1 MPLVIVAIGVALLL
15 LLMIRFKMNGFIA
28 LVLVALAVGLMQGM
42 PLDKVIVS
50 IKNGVGGTLGSLALI
65 MGFGAMLGKLLA
77 DCGGAQRIATTL
89 INKSGKK
96 HIQWAVVLTGF
107 TVGFALFYEVGFVL
121 MLPLVFTI
129 AASARI
135 PLLYVGV
142 PMAAALS
149 VTHGF
154 LPPHPGPAA
163 IATIF
168 HADMGKTLLYG
179 TILAIPTVILAG
191 PVFARFLKGIDKPI
205 PEGLH
210 NPKVFT
216 EEEMPGFGVS
226 VWTSLVPVILMAM
239 RAVAEM
245 ILPKGHAFLPIAEFF
260 GDPVMATLIA
270 VLIAL
275 FTFGLNRG
283 RSMEQINDTLTS
295 SIKIIAM
302 MLLIIGGGGAFKQV
316 LVDSGMDKY
325 IASIMHESN
334 MSPLFMAWSIAA
346 VLRIALGSATVA
358 AITAGGIAAPL
369 IATTGVSPE
378 LMVIAVG
385 SGSVIFSHVNDP
397 GFWLFKEYFNLTIGE
412 TIKSWSG
419 AGNHYLSL
427 RPGGLSAAGDGGV
440 RSLSPQK
447 KAGPR
452 EAGRPFLSDM
462 LFAAQ
467 RSARRE
473 VIRRRLSCSPP
484 CAVYPD
490 P

>member
-1 MPLVIVAIGVALLL
+1 MIQGGVVTDNKLKTGANMPLIIVALGVILLL
-15 LLMIRFKMNGFIA
+15 LLMIRFKLNGFIA
-28 LVLVALAVGLMQGM
+28 LILVALAVGVLQGM
-42 PLDKVIVS
+42 PVNKVIAS
-50 IKNGVGGTLGSLALI
+50 IKAGVGGTLGSLALI

-89 INKSGKK
+89 IAKFGRK

-121 MLPLVFTI
+121 LLPLVFTI

-154 LPPHPGPAA
+154 LPPHPGPTA

-179 TILAIPTVILAG
+179 TIMAIPTVILAG
-191 PVFARFLKGIDKPI
+191 PVYARFLKGIDKPV
-205 PEGLH
+205 PEGLY
-210 NPKVFT
+210 NAKTFSD
-216 EEEMPGFGVS
+216 EEMPGFGVS
-226 VWTSLVPVILMAM
+226 VWTSLVPVILMAL
-239 RAVAEM
+239 RAIADM
-245 ILPKGHAFLPIAEFF
+245 TLPSGHWILPYAEFF

-270 VLIAL
+270 VLIAI

-283 RSMEQINDTLTS
+283 RTMDEIGDTITS

-316 LVDSGMDKY
+316 LVDSGVDKY
-325 IASIMHESN
+325 IASLMQGSTV
-334 MSPLFMAWSIAA
+334 SPLLMAWSIAA

-412 TIKSWSG
+412 TIKSWSMLETIISLCG
-419 AGNHYLSL
+419 LAGCLL
-427 RPGGLSAAGDGGV
+427 LGMV
-440 RSLSPQK
+440 
-447 KAGPR
+447 
-452 EAGRPFLSDM
+452 
-462 LFAAQ
+462 
-467 RSARRE
+467 
-473 VIRRRLSCSPP
+473 V
-484 CAVYPD
+484 
-490 P
+490 

>member
-1 MPLVIVAIGVALLL
+1 MPLVIVAVGVAILL
-15 LLMIRFKMNGFIA
+15 LLMIRFKLNGFIA
-28 LVLVALAVGLMQGM
+28 LILVALAVGVMQGM
-42 PLDKVIVS
+42 PVDKVITS

-89 INKSGKK
+89 IDKFGVKY
-96 HIQWAVVLTGF
+96 IQWALVMTGF
-107 TVGFALFYEVGFVL
+107 IVGFALFYEVGFVL
-121 MLPLVFTI
+121 MLPLVFSV
-129 AASARI
+129 AASARL

-154 LPPHPGPAA
+154 LPPHPGPTA

-179 TILAIPTVILAG
+179 AILGVPTVILAG
-191 PVFARFLKGIDKPI
+191 PVYARFLKGIDKPV
-205 PEGLH
+205 PQGLF
-210 NPKVFT
+210 NPKTFT

-226 VWTSLVPVILMAM
+226 VATSLVPVILMAC
-239 RAVAEM
+239 RAITEM
-245 ILPKGHAFLPIAEFF
+245 IVPKGHPILSYAEFF

-270 VLIAL
+270 VLIAI

-283 RSMEQINDTLTS
+283 RKMEDVMATITD

-316 LVDSGMDKY
+316 LVDSGVDKY
-325 IASIMHESN
+325 IAALMQGSTL
-334 MSPLFMAWSIAA
+334 SPILLAWTIAA
-346 VLRIALGSATVA
+346 VLRLALGSATVA

-412 TIKSWSG
+412 TMRSWSV
-419 AGNHYLSL
+419 LETIISVS
-427 RPGGLSAAGDGGV
+427 GLVGCLLLANV
-440 RSLSPQK
+440 
-447 KAGPR
+447 
-452 EAGRPFLSDM
+452 
-462 LFAAQ
+462 
-467 RSARRE
+467 
-473 VIRRRLSCSPP
+473 V
-484 CAVYPD
+484 
-490 P
+490 

>member
-1 MPLVIVAIGVALLL
+1 MPLVIVAIGVILLL

-42 PLDKVIVS
+42 PLDKVIGS
-50 IKNGVGGTLGSLALI
+50 IKAGVGGTLGSLALI
-65 MGFGAMLGKLLA
+65 MGFGAMLGKMLA

-89 INKSGKK
+89 IAKFGKK

-107 TVGFALFYEVGFVL
+107 TVGFALFY
-121 MLPLVFTI
+121 
-129 AASARI
+129 
-135 PLLYVGV
+135 V

-154 LPPHPGPAA
+154 LPPHPGPTA

-168 HADMGKTLLYG
+168 NADMGKTLLYG

-191 PVFARFLKGIDKPI
+191 PVYARVLKGIDKPI
-205 PEGLH
+205 PEGLYSA
-210 NPKVFT
+210 KTFS
-216 EEEMPGFGVS
+216 EEEMPSFGVS
-226 VWTSLVPVILMAM
+226 VWTSLVPVVLMAM
-239 RAVAEM
+239 RAIAEM
-245 ILPKGHAFLPIAEFF
+245 ILPKGHAFLPVAEFL

-270 VLIAL
+270 VLIAM

-283 RSMEQINDTLTS
+283 RSMDQINDTLVS

-316 LVDSGMDKY
+316 LVDSGVDKY
-325 IASIMHESN
+325 IASMMHETN
-334 MSPLFMAWSIAA
+334 ISPLLMAWSIAA

-412 TIKSWSG
+412 TIKSWSM
-419 AGNHYLSL
+419 LETIISVC
-427 RPGGLSAAGDGGV
+427 GLVGC
-440 RSLSPQK
+440 L
-447 KAGPR
+447 
-452 EAGRPFLSDM
+452 LLNM
-462 LFAAQ
+462 
-467 RSARRE
+467 
-473 VIRRRLSCSPP
+473 VI
-484 CAVYPD
+484 
-490 P
+490 

>member
-1 MPLVIVAIGVALLL
+1 M
-15 LLMIRFKMNGFIA
+15 
-28 LVLVALAVGLMQGM
+28 
-42 PLDKVIVS
+42 
-50 IKNGVGGTLGSLALI
+50 
-65 MGFGAMLGKLLA
+65 
-77 DCGGAQRIATTL
+77 
-89 INKSGKK
+89 
-96 HIQWAVVLTGF
+96 
-107 TVGFALFYEVGFVL
+107 
-121 MLPLVFTI
+121 
-129 AASARI
+129 
-135 PLLYVGV
+135 
-142 PMAAALS
+142 
-149 VTHGF
+149 
-154 LPPHPGPAA
+154 
-163 IATIF
+163 
-168 HADMGKTLLYG
+168 
-179 TILAIPTVILAG
+179 
-191 PVFARFLKGIDKPI
+191 
-205 PEGLH
+205 
-210 NPKVFT
+210 
-216 EEEMPGFGVS
+216 
-226 VWTSLVPVILMAM
+226 ILMAM

-412 TIKSWSG
+412 TIKSGRCWKP
-419 AGNHYLSL
+419 LSQ
-427 RPGGLSAAGDGGV
+427 SAARWAVCCWGWWCKV
-440 RSLSPQK
+440 TPPQK

-452 EAGRPFLSDM
+452 EAGRPFYRTCSSPRRGARGRKLSGGGFLACRLAPFIQILNQLIDPFIGKHLLGVTDSFRRQFGYSVLVPGM
-462 LFAAQ
+462 LTGVAISSQSSGCRPSRALLL
-467 RSARRE
+467 SA
-473 VIRRRLSCSPP
+473 I
-484 CAVYPD
+484 
-490 P
+490 

>member
-1 MPLVIVAIGVALLL
+1 MPLVIVAIGVILLL

-42 PLDKVIVS
+42 PLDKVIGS
-50 IKNGVGGTLGSLALI
+50 IKAGVGGTLGSLALI
-65 MGFGAMLGKLLA
+65 MGFGAMLGKMLA

-89 INKSGKK
+89 IAKFGKK

-129 AASARI
+129 AAAANI

-154 LPPHPGPAA
+154 LPPHPGPTA

-168 HADMGKTLLYG
+168 HADMGKTLLFG

-191 PVFARFLKGIDKPI
+191 PVYARFLKGIDKPI
-205 PEGLH
+205 PEGLYSA
-210 NPKVFT
+210 KTFT

-245 ILPKGHAFLPIAEFF
+245 ILPKGHAFLPVAEFL

-270 VLIAL
+270 VLIAM

-283 RSMEQINDTLTS
+283 RSMDQINDTLVS
-295 SIKIIAM
+295 SIKIIE
-302 MLLIIGGGGAFKQV
+302 
-316 LVDSGMDKY
+316 Y
-325 IASIMHESN
+325 IASMMHETN
-334 MSPLFMAWSIAA
+334 VSPLLMAWSIAA

-412 TIKSWSG
+412 TIKSWSM
-419 AGNHYLSL
+419 LETIISVC
-427 RPGGLSAAGDGGV
+427 GLIGCLLLGMV
-440 RSLSPQK
+440 
-447 KAGPR
+447 
-452 EAGRPFLSDM
+452 
-462 LFAAQ
+462 
-467 RSARRE
+467 
-473 VIRRRLSCSPP
+473 V
-484 CAVYPD
+484 
-490 P
+490 

>member
-1 MPLVIVAIGVALLL
+1 MPLVIVAVGVLLLL
-15 LLMIRFKMNGFIA
+15 LLMVRLKLNGFIA
-28 LVLVALAVGLMQGM
+28 LILVALAVGIMQGM
-42 PLDKVIVS
+42 PVDEVIAA
-50 IKNGVGGTLGSLALI
+50 IKKGVGSTLGSLALI
-65 MGFGAMLGKLLA
+65 MGFGAMLGKLLS

-89 INKSGKK
+89 IDKFGVK

-121 MLPLVFTI
+121 LLPLVFTI

-154 LPPHPGPAA
+154 LPPHPGPTA
-163 IATIF
+163 IATLF

-179 TILAIPTVILAG
+179 TLLGIPTVILAG
-191 PVFARFLKGIDKPI
+191 PVFARCLKGIDKPV
-205 PEGLH
+205 PPGLW
-210 NPKVFT
+210 NPKTFSDD
-216 EEEMPGFGVS
+216 EMPGFAVS
-226 VWTSLVPVILMAM
+226 VWTALVPVILMAI

-245 ILPKGHAFLPIAEFF
+245 ILPAGHALLPWAEFF

-270 VLIAL
+270 VLIAI

-283 RSMEQINDTLTS
+283 RSMDEVMETLSS

-316 LVDSGMDKY
+316 LVESGVDKY
-325 IASIMHESN
+325 IASLMHGSN
-334 MSPLFMAWSIAA
+334 VSPILMAWTIAA

-358 AITAGGIAAPL
+358 AITAGGIVAPL

-412 TIKSWSG
+412 TIKSWSVLETIIALCG
-419 AGNHYLSL
+419 LAGTLLLST
-427 RPGGLSAAGDGGV
+427 V
-440 RSLSPQK
+440 
-447 KAGPR
+447 
-452 EAGRPFLSDM
+452 
-462 LFAAQ
+462 
-467 RSARRE
+467 
-473 VIRRRLSCSPP
+473 V
-484 CAVYPD
+484 
-490 P
+490 

>member
-1 MPLVIVAIGVALLL
+1 MPLVIVAIGVILLL

-42 PLDKVIVS
+42 PLDKVIGS
-50 IKNGVGGTLGSLALI
+50 IKAGVGGTLGSLALI
-65 MGFGAMLGKLLA
+65 MGFGAMLGKMLA

-89 INKSGKK
+89 IAKFGKK

-107 TVGFALFYEVGFVL
+107 TVGFALFYEVGL
-121 MLPLVFTI
+121 
-129 AASARI
+129 
-135 PLLYVGV
+135 
-142 PMAAALS
+142 
-149 VTHGF
+149 THGF
-154 LPPHPGPAA
+154 LPPHPGPTA

-168 HADMGKTLLYG
+168 NADMGKTLLYG

-191 PVFARFLKGIDKPI
+191 PVYARVLKGIDKPI
-205 PEGLH
+205 PEGLYSA
-210 NPKVFT
+210 KTFS
-216 EEEMPGFGVS
+216 EEEMPSFGVS
-226 VWTSLVPVILMAM
+226 VWTSLVPVVLMAM
-239 RAVAEM
+239 RAIAEM
-245 ILPKGHAFLPIAEFF
+245 ILPKGHAFLPVAEFL

-270 VLIAL
+270 VLIAM

-283 RSMEQINDTLTS
+283 RSMDQINDTLVS

-316 LVDSGMDKY
+316 LVDSGVDKY
-325 IASIMHESN
+325 IASMMHETN
-334 MSPLFMAWSIAA
+334 ISPLLMAWSIAA

-412 TIKSWSG
+412 TIKSWSM
-419 AGNHYLSL
+419 LETIISVC
-427 RPGGLSAAGDGGV
+427 GLVGC
-440 RSLSPQK
+440 L
-447 KAGPR
+447 
-452 EAGRPFLSDM
+452 LLNM
-462 LFAAQ
+462 
-467 RSARRE
+467 
-473 VIRRRLSCSPP
+473 VI
-484 CAVYPD
+484 
-490 P
+490 